1 MIMTLMRRTPW
12 QDLEVLQ
19 HRLGDIFGEVA
30 PSTAQNSEQWIPAVD
45 IRETEDALNMHV
57 ELPGID
63 KKDIT
68 IEVKDGVLSISGE
81 RRYEKD
87 VNEENVHRIERA
99 YGRFTRSFSL
109 PRNVNADAVEASM
122 KDGVLHVRLPKLDSA
137 KPKAIAIK

>member
-1 MIMTLMRRTPW
+1 MMTLVRRNPW
-12 QDLEVLQ
+12 QDLEAIQ
-19 HRLGDIFGEVA
+19 HRLSDIFGDSPA
-30 PSTAQNSEQWIPAVD
+30 ATSQDSEQWIPAVD
-45 IRETEDALNMHV
+45 IRETEDALHMYA

-63 KKDIT
+63 KKDVAL
-68 IEVKDGVLSISGE
+68 EVKDGVITISGE

-137 KPKAIAIK
+137 KPKAITIK

>member
-1 MIMTLMRRTPW
+1 MTLMRRTPW

-30 PSTAQNSEQWIPAVD
+30 PSTDQNSEQWIPAVD

-68 IEVKDGVLSISGE
+68 IEVKDGVLNISGE

-87 VNEENVHRIERA
+87 VKEENAHRIERA

-122 KDGVLHVRLPKLDSA
+122 QDGVLHVRLPKLESA